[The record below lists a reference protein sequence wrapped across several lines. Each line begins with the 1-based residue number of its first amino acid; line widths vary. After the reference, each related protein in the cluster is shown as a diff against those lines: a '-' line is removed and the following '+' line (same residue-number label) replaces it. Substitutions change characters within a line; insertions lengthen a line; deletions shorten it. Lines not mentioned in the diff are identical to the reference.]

1 MIAAHLWPRCVLSLE
16 SPDESKAAAYA
27 TLIVIVIASGV
38 FGYYGAA
45 GLLWMIPE
53 SWGGVND
60 DGVWMSVRNYIA
72 GSAAIVFS
80 VWFHTTMFRFARQSV
95 ERDRLA
101 FIAEEQ
107 KALIGASQSTLQS
120 KMQQYEDFARGNL
133 QRSEE
138 HTSELQSLMRISYA
152 VFCLKKKK
160 IKT

>member
-1 MIAAHLWPRCVLSLE
+1 MILE
-16 SPDESKAAAYA
+16 
-27 TLIVIVIASGV
+27 G
-38 FGYYGAA
+38 
-45 GLLWMIPE
+45 WC
-53 SWGGVND
+53 GVND
-60 DGVWMSVRNYIA
+60 DGVWRSVRNYIA

-120 KMQQYEDFARGNL
+120 QLQQYEDFARGNL
-133 QRSEE
+133 PAQVDRLRAERLQPAHSIDTYLRSDE

-152 VFCLKKKK
+152 VFCLKKK
-160 IKT
+160 TTNC